1 MTDPVRK
8 AEPVDLTTC
17 DREPI
22 HTPGSIQDFGAL
34 VVCTVPEFRIVH
46 VSANIE
52 EYLGSAP
59 ADVLGS
65 VLTSHLDDEG
75 ATQFRESTV
84 RGLKSGAVVAQFSV
98 LAKLGLNAAF
108 FIHAVDN
115 RIVVDIEREPEHETR
130 AVRNALSE
138 VQILTE
144 QLERIED
151 LQKLLEACVENV
163 RSVTGY
169 DRVMVYRFL
178 EDQSGQVV
186 AEAARD
192 GLTPYL
198 NLRYP
203 ASDIPAQARELY
215 RRQLLRMI
223 CDIDYTPVPL
233 EPAMDSDNRPLD
245 IGRSVLRSVSPIH
258 LEYLRN
264 MGVRAT
270 LTISLIVGGELWGL
284 IACHHYET
292 KHIPTSMRAALEV
305 IGQIVALQIDAKQKE
320 DLLRYVHSSRVH
332 VDSLVAK
339 FSPERD
345 IYETL
350 VQESDLLSNI
360 VTSDSVVIF
369 ADDQISSIGRA
380 PDEQVVRSVV
390 AFLNKTEPG
399 VYATHNVSSAM
410 NVDTTDHAAGVL
422 ALPISRTPRDY
433 ILFFRHEVVKSV
445 LWGGDPNKPAQYGP
459 NGDRLTPRKSFEAW
473 RETVRGQA
481 EPWSAAE
488 TTVAETLRFALIEV
502 ALRHYD
508 YLADQRKHAEERRE
522 LVRQELNHR
531 IKNILALIN
540 SLVRKSGESAES
552 IEAFIENVQGRIV
565 ALSRAHD
572 HSMSGESYVTTL
584 GDLAADVL
592 SPWMSTKRQAIQIDG
607 ENVQLAGNATQ
618 TLALV
623 FYELATN
630 AAKYGALSAEAG
642 SVVLGWK
649 RAADDGLSL
658 DWVEQ
663 GGPLVEMPQRK
674 GFGSMVIEK
683 MVELDLNGRVDVT
696 YARNGLEVTVSVPA
710 GSVRW

>member
-1 MTDPVRK
+1 MNDVLRDG
-8 AEPVDLTTC
+8 EPVDLTTC
-17 DREPI
+17 EREPI

-34 VVCTVPEFRIVH
+34 LVCTLPDYRIVH

-52 EYLGSAP
+52 AYFGDTPE
-59 ADVLGS
+59 DVLGS
-65 VLTSHLDDEG
+65 SLPDHLDETG
-75 ATQFRESTV
+75 AAEFRECAV
-84 RGLKSGAVVAQFSV
+84 RGLKTGGVFALYVE
-98 LAKLGLNAAF
+98 LTRLGLNAAF
-108 FIHAVDN
+108 FVHEAN
-115 RIVVDIEREPEHETR
+115 SRIVVDIELEPAQTGR
-130 AVRNALSE
+130 GAPNALSE
-138 VQILTE
+138 VQVLTE
-144 QLERIED
+144 EFGRIEGLKPLMD
-151 LQKLLEACVENV
+151 ACVQNV
-163 RSVTGY
+163 RAVTGY

-178 EDQSGQVV
+178 EDNSGQVV

-215 RRQLLRMI
+215 RRQLLRLI
-223 CDIDYTPVPL
+223 GDVDYTPIPLVPPL
-233 EPAMDSDNRPLD
+233 DTDNRPID

-258 LEYLRN
+258 LEYLQN

-270 LTISLIVGGELWGL
+270 LTISLIVNGKLWGL

-292 KHIPTSMRAALEV
+292 KHVPTSMRVALEV
-305 IGQIVALQIDAKQKE
+305 IGQIVALQLDAKLKE
-320 DLLRYVHSSRVH
+320 ELLRYVQTSRVH
-332 VDSLVAK
+332 VDCLAAK

-345 IYETL
+345 VYETL
-350 VQESDLLSNI
+350 VEESDRLSSI
-360 VTSDSVVIF
+360 ISSDSVVIF
-369 ADDQISSIGRA
+369 ANDRISTIGPA
-380 PDEQVVRSVV
+380 PDEQTVRSVV
-390 AFLNKTEPG
+390 SMLNRSEPG
-399 VYATHNVSSAM
+399 VYATHALSSVVEVGDAER
-410 NVDTTDHAAGVL
+410 AAGVL

-433 ILFFRHEVVKSV
+433 ILFFRHEVAKSV

-473 RETVRGQA
+473 RETVRNQS
-481 EPWSAAE
+481 EPWTEAE
-488 TTVAETLRFALIEV
+488 FTVAETLRFTLIEV

-508 YLADQRKHAEERRE
+508 YLAEQRKHAEERRE

-572 HSMSGESYVTTL
+572 HSMSGDAYVTTI

-592 SPWMSTKRQAIQIDG
+592 SPWMSAKRQAIRMDG
-607 ENVQLAGNATQ
+607 RNVQLAGRATQ

-630 AAKYGALSAEAG
+630 AAKYGALSSQTG
-642 SVVLGWK
+642 TVVLKW
-649 RAADDGLSL
+649 RCTPDGGLTL
-658 DWVEQ
+658 DWSEE
-663 GGPLVEMPQRK
+663 GGPAVEMPGRK

-683 MVELDLNGRVDVT
+683 MIEMDLDGRVEVT
-696 YARNGLEVTVSVPA
+696 YARTGLEVTIGVPTA
-710 GSVRW
+710 FVRW